1 MPYHWHEHETGAPA
15 DTAGASVSQGRG
27 PASKLLVWPHQSL
40 SPQGF
45 VWFIGIT
52 AGMFCFPLVA
62 VLGTFALWGVL
73 PFILLV
79 LWGVWY
85 GIQQNAAAL
94 RYHEELVLTD
104 DRIAI
109 TRHQPRGAAPL
120 SWEANPYWV
129 EVALHPKGG
138 PVENYIT
145 LRGSNRIVELGAFL
159 SPEERLSLHDDLQDR
174 LVRVRSHP
182 NHS

>member
-1 MPYHWHEHETGAPA
+1 MPYRWHNAKTGAPA
-15 DTAGASVSQGRG
+15 HAGASASYGDG

-52 AGMFCFPLVA
+52 AAMFCFPLVA
-62 VLGTFALWGVL
+62 VLGTFALWGLL
-73 PFILLV
+73 PFLLLV

-85 GIQQNAAAL
+85 GIQKNARDL
-94 RYHEELVLTD
+94 SYHEELVLSEE
-104 DRIAI
+104 RIAI
-109 TRHQPRGAAPL
+109 TRHQPRGAPL

-129 EVALHPKGG
+129 ELALHPKGG

-145 LRGSNRIVELGAFL
+145 LRGSDRTVELGAFL
-159 SPEERLSLHDDLQDR
+159 SPEERLALHEELQGH

-182 NHS
+182 AMR

>member
-1 MPYHWHEHETGAPA
+1 MPYSWHHADTGAPA
-15 DTAGASVSQGRG
+15 DTAGAFVPERGG
-27 PASKLLVWPHQSL
+27 PARCLVWPHQSL

-62 VLGTFALWGVL
+62 VLGTFALWGLL
-73 PFILLV
+73 PFLLLV
-79 LWGVWY
+79 LWGVWF
-85 GIQQNAAAL
+85 GIQKNARDL

-109 TRHQPRGAAPL
+109 TRHQPRGGHL
-120 SWEANPYWV
+120 NWEANPYWV
-129 EVALHPKGG
+129 ELALHPKGG

-145 LRGSNRIVELGAFL
+145 LRGSDRIVELGAFL
-159 SPEERLSLHDDLQDR
+159 SPEERLTLHEELQNA

-182 NHS
+182 DMR